1 MNFEDYIKPELLVLI
16 PVLYLVGVAIKKSN
30 LNDRWIPIVLGAA
43 GVVLAGL
50 YIFATT
56 DMSGVKDAVMAVFV
70 ALTQGILTAGASVY
84 ANQIYKQITKGG
96 EEKNDN
102 E

>member
-43 GVVLAGL
+43 SVVLAGL

-56 DMSGVKDAVMAVFV
+56 DMSGGKDAVMAVFV

>member
-30 LNDRWIPIVLGAA
+30 LYDRWIPIVLGAA

-56 DMSGVKDAVMAVFV
+56 DMSGGKDAVMAVFV

>member
-16 PVLYLVGVAIKKSN
+16 PVLYLVGLAIKKSN

-56 DMSGVKDAVMAVFV
+56 DMSGGKDAVMAVFV

-84 ANQIYKQITKGG
+84 ANQIYKQATKGG

>member
-1 MNFEDYIKPELLVLI
+1 MNFEDFIKPELLVLI
-16 PVLYLVGVAIKKSN
+16 PVLYLIGVAIKRSN

-50 YIFATT
+50 YVFATT
-56 DMSGVKDAVMAVFV
+56 DMSGGKDAVMAVFV